1 MILSASRRTDL
12 PAFYSTWWMNRVRA
26 GFCEVPNPLRPS
38 QVSRVSL
45 EPQDVEAVVFW
56 TRNPLPMLA
65 HLDELE
71 TRGLRSIFLVTLI
84 GYPRELDPHC
94 LSVERAVQAF
104 QRLSRRL
111 GPERVVWR
119 YDPLILSPA
128 TDADWHRRRFAELA
142 RSLRGFTRCCKLSLV
157 DLYPRLA
164 RRLRVLEGTPH
175 QIAAPSPDGALLRD
189 LLRLALENDIR
200 LESCAEELEAFGIPA
215 GACLDAAQLGR
226 VFGLR
231 LPRTKD
237 PGQRQACRCAP
248 ARDVGVYDSCPAG
261 CVCCYAVRDFN
272 LARLNRRRH
281 DPLASTMLPLKGA
294 GRP

>member
-38 QVSRVSL
+38 QVSRISL
-45 EPQDVEAVVFW
+45 APQDVDVVVFW

-71 TRGLRSIFLVTLI
+71 SRGLRSVFLVTLV
-84 GYPRELDPHC
+84 GHPRELEPHR

-119 YDPLILSPA
+119 YDPLVFSPA

-142 RSLRGFTRCCKLSLV
+142 RNLRGFTRCCKLSLV
-157 DLYPRLA
+157 DLYPRLS
-164 RRLRVLEGTPH
+164 RRLRKLEGTPY
-175 QIAAPSPDGALLRD
+175 QIAPPPPDGALLRD
-189 LLRLALENDIR
+189 LLEFALENEIR
-200 LESCAEELEAFGIPA
+200 LESCAEDLESFGIPT
-215 GACLDAAQLGR
+215 GACLDAEQLGQ

-231 LPRTKD
+231 RAAMSGCTTRAR
-237 PGQRQACRCAP
+237 PGVFTAMP
-248 ARDVGVYDSCPAG
+248 
-261 CVCCYAVRDFN
+261 CVTSN
-272 LARLNRRRH
+272 G
-281 DPLASTMLPLKGA
+281 PASTGFYTTPWPPPCSPWTEGGLAPHVLEDAIPLQ
-294 GRP
+294 P